1 MRVSCT
7 MTDVGTPTHRLI
19 VIRHGETEWSRTGRH
34 TGTSDIDL
42 TEQGVEQARSLAEPI
57 AELLLTSPTVI
68 ASPRL
73 RAQRTAELA
82 GLRVDETEPLL
93 TEWDYGDY
101 EGRTSPQIHETDPD
115 WTVFSDGGPNGETPE
130 EMSDRVDSV
139 IEKVTPRLSDGD
151 VVFVTHGHF
160 SRSLLARWIGSPIAR
175 GRHFTMLPASI
186 AILGFDGQSRQLTTL
201 GLTGYRS
208 ADYVDAGRPTRPVK

>member
-1 MRVSCT
+1 
-7 MTDVGTPTHRLI
+7 MTDVGTATHRLI

-57 AELLLTSPTVI
+57 AELLLSNPRVI

-82 GLRVDETEPLL
+82 GLKVDETEPLL
-93 TEWDYGDY
+93 TEWNYGDY
-101 EGRTSPQIHETDPD
+101 EGLTSPTIHETDPN
-115 WTVFSDGGPNGETPE
+115 WTVFSEGGPNGETPDQ
-130 EMSDRVDSV
+130 MSDRVDQV
-139 IEKVTPRLSDGD
+139 IDKVTPLVEHGD

-160 SRSLLARWIGSPIAR
+160 SRSLLARWIGSPI
-175 GRHFTMLPASI
+175 GSGQHFTMLPASI
-186 AILGFDGQSRQLTTL
+186 AVLSFDGETRRLTTL

-208 ADYVDAGRPTRPVK
+208 ADYVDAGRPTRPVT